1 MKRDNQKLAESCK
14 RLKDENK
21 DLLQKVKELESSKHD
36 LGVKL
41 AQNTH
46 QLDKTNTFLEKLT
59 RSVFYWLILL
69 KTYFAYSLRIVFIM
83 VSLEVNRRRLTQE
96 Q

>member
-59 RSVFYWLILL
+59 RSVISLISSLKSLFLNISRYYDSALILL
-69 KTYFAYSLRIVFIM
+69 KFKD
-83 VSLEVNRRRLTQE
+83 VSR
-96 Q
+96 